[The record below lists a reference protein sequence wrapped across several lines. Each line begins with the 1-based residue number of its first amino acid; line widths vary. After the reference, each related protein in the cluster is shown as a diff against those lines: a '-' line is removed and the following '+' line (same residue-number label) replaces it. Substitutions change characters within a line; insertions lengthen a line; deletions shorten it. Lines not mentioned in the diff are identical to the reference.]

1 MVNVAKKLEIGIVG
15 LGKFGLQLGRT
26 LTGMGHT
33 VVGLDTGEARVRLA
47 QDVLAQVYQANAADI
62 AVLQQ
67 LRFQDLDIVFVSVG
81 DSMETSLLVVLNLQE
96 LGAHKI
102 GVKAASIEHRK
113 VLTRLGVDLVILPE
127 HDVATHV
134 AHRLANPGMLDLLPL
149 GGGVLV
155 QELVVDKWAGRTL
168 LDLKLVNDYG
178 VMVVAVKSAG
188 GKEYRFVPQAH
199 ETLDRGDALV
209 VIGKQED
216 VLRLVP

>member
-1 MVNVAKKLEIGIVG
+1 MVNVAKKLEIGIIG

-26 LTGMGHT
+26 LADMGHT

-81 DSMETSLLVVLNLQE
+81 DSMETSLLAVLNLQE
-96 LGAHKI
+96 LGARKI
-102 GVKAASIEHRK
+102 GVKASSIEHRK
-113 VLTRLGVDLVILPE
+113 VLARLGVDLVILPE

-155 QELVVDKWAGRTL
+155 QELVVDKWAGRSL
-168 LDLKLVNDYG
+168 LDLKLVSDHG
-178 VMVVAVKSAG
+178 VMVLAVKPAR

-199 ETLDRGDALV
+199 ETLARGDALV

-216 VLRLVP
+216 VLRLAP

>member
-96 LGAHKI
+96 LGARKI

-178 VMVVAVKSAG
+178 VMVVAVKSVG

-199 ETLDRGDALV
+199 ETLKRGDALV

>member
-26 LTGMGHT
+26 LTEMGHT
-33 VVGLDTGEARVRLA
+33 VVGLDTGETRVRLA
-47 QDVLAQVYQANAADI
+47 QDVLAQVYQANATDI

-96 LGAHKI
+96 MGARKI
-102 GVKAASIEHRK
+102 GVKAVSTEHRK

-168 LDLKLVNDYG
+168 LELKLVNDYG
-178 VMVVAVKSAG
+178 VMVVAVKPVG

-199 ETLDRGDALV
+199 ETLERGDALV

>member
-1 MVNVAKKLEIGIVG
+1 MVNMAKKLEIGIVG

-26 LTGMGHT
+26 LTEMGHT

-47 QDVLAQVYQANAADI
+47 QDALAQVYQANAADI

-96 LGAHKI
+96 LGARKI

-155 QELVVDKWAGRTL
+155 QELIVDKWAGRTL

-178 VMVVAVKSAG
+178 VMVVAVKPVG
-188 GKEYRFVPQAH
+188 GKEYRFVPQAQ

-209 VIGKQED
+209 VIGKQAD

>member
-1 MVNVAKKLEIGIVG
+1 MVDIAKKLEIGIVG

-26 LTGMGHT
+26 LTEMGHT

-47 QDVLAQVYQANAADI
+47 QDALAQVYQANAADI

-96 LGAHKI
+96 LGARKI

-155 QELVVDKWAGRTL
+155 QELIVDKWAGRTL

-178 VMVVAVKSAG
+178 VMVVAVKPVG

-209 VIGKQED
+209 VIGKQTD

>member
-26 LTGMGHT
+26 LTGMGHA

-47 QDVLAQVYQANAADI
+47 QDALAQVYQANAADI

-96 LGAHKI
+96 LGARKI

-178 VMVVAVKSAG
+178 VMVVAVKPAG

-199 ETLDRGDALV
+199 ETLERGDALV

-216 VLRLVP
+216 VLRLAP

>member
-1 MVNVAKKLEIGIVG
+1 MVHVAKKLEIGIVG

-102 GVKAASIEHRK
+102 GVKAASIER
-113 VLTRLGVDLVILPE
+113 R
-127 HDVATHV
+127 
-134 AHRLANPGMLDLLPL
+134 N
-149 GGGVLV
+149 
-155 QELVVDKWAGRTL
+155 
-168 LDLKLVNDYG
+168 
-178 VMVVAVKSAG
+178 
-188 GKEYRFVPQAH
+188 
-199 ETLDRGDALV
+199 
-209 VIGKQED
+209 
-216 VLRLVP
+216 